1 MEHPS
6 FLCLGKCSC
15 CFLSLDQLLIFQ
27 LLHFQCLEVS
37 LKFLLFWFFCQLFHP
52 LITTT
57 FFICIN
63 KFTFSKFLWL
73 HIQNLLKNSSTQY
86 SQGQLFLLLTLFTS
100 DSTFTSSAA
109 TFHFFAIFSSLLT
122 NSLFWLSISVK
133 CHLVLSLREE
143 ESTQLHVLLSFCD
156 LMLVHSG
163 QLTNRLWSKQ
173 QGWPLIMMHN
183 CYLPIDLWTR
193 ELAAKFYFV

>member
-1 MEHPS
+1 MPWQMFMLFSKFESASHIS
-6 FLCLGKCSC
+6 AFAFSMSWGIC
-15 CFLSLDQLLIFQ
+15 
-27 LLHFQCLEVS
+27 EV
-37 LKFLLFWFFCQLFHP
+37 FVVLFWFFCQLFHP
-52 LITTT
+52 FITTT
-57 FFICIN
+57 FFICTN

-133 CHLVLSLREE
+133 CHLVLSLREGVNTTTCFAIFLWPDAGAQWPTHQQTLKQATGLA
-143 ESTQLHVLLSFCD
+143 SDHDAQLLFTYWF
-156 LMLVHSG
+156 M
-163 QLTNRLWSKQ
+163 N
-173 QGWPLIMMHN
+173 
-183 CYLPIDLWTR
+183 
-193 ELAAKFYFV
+193 